1 MGWINV
7 CVMYPTVFPK
17 SVSFYLTRTYS
28 ISMWCALRISAL
40 HLDVKREWKPFEISQ
55 NKKLAKWV
63 SEWVSY
69 SDLRIIDTLSKS
81 LCTSWPLKA
90 SPLYFQFLP
99 LLLYD
104 LWVLLPLP
112 FTSQTLMY
120 LCTYWL
126 FFFLTEDYWMLFHL
140 SCFELNCW
148 FTLFLIEEGL
158 AIQISNNF
166 VCILILFSFI
176 VKSYSGFSDLII
188 FTAKKW

>member
-55 NKKLAKWV
+55 NKKASKV
-63 SEWVSY
+63 SEWVSELQWLENY
-69 SDLRIIDTLSKS
+69 RYPFKEFVHLMATQSLSSLLSISSSSSLRS
-81 LCTSWPLKA
+81 LGINATTFHFSNTHV
-90 SPLYFQFLP
+90 FMH
-99 LLLYD
+99 LLT
-104 LWVLLPLP
+104 P
-112 FTSQTLMY
+112 
-120 LCTYWL
+120 
-126 FFFLTEDYWMLFHL
+126 FFLTEDYWMLFHL

>member
-17 SVSFYLTRTYS
+17 SVSFFLTRTYS

-55 NKKLAKWV
+55 NKKASKV

-104 LWVLLPLP
+104 LWVLMPLP

-126 FFFLTEDYWMLFHL
+126 FFFFWQKIIGCCFIFHVL
-140 SCFELNCW
+140 SWIVDLLCF
-148 FTLFLIEEGL
+148 
-158 AIQISNNF
+158 
-166 VCILILFSFI
+166 
-176 VKSYSGFSDLII
+176 
-188 FTAKKW
+188 